1 MTTYKSII
9 GKDINSLTTDPDNA
23 QAEGQIW
30 YNSTSGVF
38 KDLIVGAAWSS
49 GANLITAREQNA
61 GGGTQDAAFTCGGTP
76 PGSPASAL
84 TEEYNGAGWAAGG
97 ALGTGR
103 RLHGAA
109 GTQTAGL
116 AFAGLISSGTYT
128 TTSEEYDG
136 SSWTGGN
143 SMNTERRDLAG
154 FGIQTAGVA
163 VGGRTPP
170 NANTGAT
177 EEYNGSSWT
186 SSPGSLN
193 TASHN
198 LAAAGILTAG
208 IVFGGSP
215 DLDMTEEYDGSTWT
229 TVNNMNTGRQL
240 LTGSGIQTSA
250 LAASGTS
257 DGTLSPSVGI
267 VSEEYDGTDWTNTTS
282 MTTARFNA
290 SGLQGTGTSNAGLV
304 AGGYT
309 TTAVGTTEEYNKSVN
324 TITAAAW
331 ASGGNLNTARYSLGG
346 FGTATAGVAMCG
358 RDSPIYQATEEY
370 DGSSWTTVNNY
381 PQTVVD
387 LGSTGVLTAGL
398 GLGGLDPPS
407 IPSFPTTGRVT
418 GEYDGTNWTTGG
430 SYTYDAWGTGC
441 AGTQTAT
448 VASGG
453 HNYPMPPG
461 NISSS
466 AEYDGS
472 SWTAGNSMSQARAL
486 FASSGSQ
493 TAAVVTGGRSSPGV
507 EDPTNK
513 TEEYDGTNWTS
524 GGNYLISVK
533 ENTQGGGPQTA
544 AYMAGGSAPPYTT
557 VAGHYD
563 GTAWATAASLPTV
576 KGLGNAASNTADN
589 TTGLVFGGAGPSTTN
604 TTFDFTAETSAV
616 NAKTLTTS

>member
-1 MTTYKSII
+1 MATYDEIY
-9 GKDINSLTTDPDNA
+9 GKRVDVLSSDPTLSSAN
-23 QAEGQIW
+23 EGQVW
-30 YNSTSGVF
+30 YNSTTGTLKTVVSFG
-38 KDLIVGAAWSS
+38 AWSS
-49 GANLITAREQNA
+49 TSPLATSRSAIAAAGIQTAGLWFGGEAPAVSNA
-61 GGGTQDAAFTCGGTP
+61 
-76 PGSPASAL
+76 
-84 TEEYNGAGWAAGG
+84 TEEYNGSGFSAGG
-97 ALGTGR
+97 NLNTARYYLVG
-103 RLHGAA
+103 A

-116 AFAGLISSGTYT
+116 AAGG
-128 TTSEEYDG
+128 
-136 SSWTGGN
+136 
-143 SMNTERRDLAG
+143 A
-154 FGIQTAGVA
+154 
-163 VGGRTPP
+163 TPP
-170 NANTGAT
+170 ATNAT
-177 EEYNGSSWT
+177 EEYNGSAWSTVPGTLPTPANQSMGGGTQTAAFYAGGSSEITAGYEYDGTNWT
-186 SSPGSLN
+186 AGGSLN
-193 TASHN
+193 SGRANGMGAGT
-198 LAAAGILTAG
+198 LAAGLVG
-208 IVFGGSP
+208 FGYRSP
-215 DLDMTEEYDGSTWT
+215 FSNQNSTEEYDGTSWT
-229 TVNNMNTGRQL
+229 TVNAGNTARRNVGGWGL
-240 LTGSGIQTSA
+240 QTSA
-250 LAASGTS
+250 
-257 DGTLSPSVGI
+257 I
-267 VSEEYDGTDWTNTTS
+267 C
-282 MTTARFNA
+282 
-290 SGLQGTGTSNAGLV
+290 

-309 TTAVGTTEEYNKSVN
+309 TTSVTTTEEYDGTNWTATASLGSATAIGAGGAAGASIPGGLAASTTAAEEFNKSIN